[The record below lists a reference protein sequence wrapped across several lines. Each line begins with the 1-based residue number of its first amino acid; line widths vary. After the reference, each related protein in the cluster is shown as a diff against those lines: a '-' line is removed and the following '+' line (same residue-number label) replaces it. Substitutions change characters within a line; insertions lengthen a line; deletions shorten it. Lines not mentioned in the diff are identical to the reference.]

1 MKPFEALQRSV
12 KIKFKLIFILIRL
25 KMHQAGRVK
34 VGLSQMFYLL
44 QWKPFKNE
52 ENCILF
58 HLKNSFRSWDE
69 KFFVLTFWSCRKN
82 GLTRKIRL
90 ISKFQASKHGWQK
103 IAIHIFLKISWSKG
117 NLAVKYGQLIKY
129 TKINIFLRKSCRK

>member
-103 IAIHIFLKISWSKG
+103 IAIHIFPKISWSKG

-129 TKINIFLRKSCRK
+129 TKINIFLWKSCRK

>member
-12 KIKFKLIFILIRL
+12 KIKFKLIFILICL
-25 KMHQAGRVK
+25 KMHQAGSVE

-103 IAIHIFLKISWSKG
+103 IAIHIFPKISWSKG